1 MAISVVGH
9 ANPDTDS
16 VTSAIA
22 LATLL
27 NAQGKEAKAGMQ
39 IAAAEL
45 NPESTTVL
53 EKFGL
58 TAPELLEDA
67 SGKEI
72 ALVDFSDIA
81 QGPANLEAA
90 ELVAVVDHHKIGDVT
105 TNNPIL
111 FRAEPVGCTGT
122 VLNKMFKEAGVAIPK
137 DVAGGMLAAILS
149 DTVNFKSPTCTD
161 EDKAAV
167 NDLKIVAGVEDT
179 EALFM
184 DMLKAKSA
192 VDGVPAKDLLFRD
205 YKDFDMKG
213 NKVGVGQL
221 ELATLDQVAD
231 IREALVGAME
241 EVKADGRHTVL
252 LMLTDVVKEGTDL
265 VVLSDDSALV
275 EKAFDSKLDGN
286 SMWIP
291 GMMSRQKQ
299 TVPNLQD
306 AFGCEGPDGIS
317 TVLSDFLSGRYL
329 WRPGDLITRPP
340 FFSSVWRTGNKGE
353 FSSKRK
359 ITIPFRSMTAGAK
372 FFTWRKV

>member
-27 NAQGKEAKAGMQ
+27 NAQGMEAKACMQ
-39 IAAAEL
+39 IDAADL

-53 EKFGL
+53 KRFGL
-58 TAPELLEDA
+58 TAPENLSDA
-67 SGKEI
+67 AGKEI

-81 QGPANLEAA
+81 QGPANLDSA

-149 DTVNFKSPTCTD
+149 DTVNFKSPTCTED
-161 EDKAAV
+161 DKAAV
-167 NDLKIVAGVEDT
+167 NDLKAVAGVDDT
-179 EALFM
+179 EELFM
-184 DMLKAKSA
+184 EMLKAKSA

-221 ELATLDQVAD
+221 ELAALDQVAS
-231 IREALVGAME
+231 IREDLANAMA

-252 LMLTDVVKEGTDL
+252 LMLTDVMKEGTDL
-265 VVLSDDSALV
+265 VVLSDDPALI

-286 SMWIP
+286 CMWIP
-291 GMMSRQKQ
+291 GMMSRKKQ
-299 TVPNLQD
+299 TVPNLQS
-306 AFGCEGPDGIS
+306 AFGC
-317 TVLSDFLSGRYL
+317 
-329 WRPGDLITRPP
+329 
-340 FFSSVWRTGNKGE
+340 
-353 FSSKRK
+353 
-359 ITIPFRSMTAGAK
+359 
-372 FFTWRKV
+372 